1 MAKKQ
6 PEAAGE
12 GNVRPGAG
20 VPAAIHPRVFQ
31 HTVDQADTAISITDV
46 HGNILYVNPAF
57 SRVTGYAAGEAIGRN
72 ESILSN
78 KTTPPEVYKALW
90 HGISRGEAWS
100 GRLVNRRKDGSKYL
114 AELSI
119 SPVADAG
126 GEVVNYLGMH
136 RDITGMHRLEC
147 EVKNQ
152 KALIESVVDA
162 APMVIALLDVDDRV
176 VLDNHEYKKLQADL
190 GMAEPAPMLMTAIRA
205 GLESEAVNGRRS
217 SGYAFLDR
225 EVRLDLPGGKPPR
238 WFSCSGSRVREDDS
252 RADAFFEGGGR
263 DYLLLVAKEITS
275 LRAEQEKGRVAAL
288 QAVMAE
294 EDRVSVLRESLSA
307 ATFRL
312 EGPLNMMASVVA
324 MLARRNGGA
333 DAMAAA
339 LADAMASGQQ
349 ALAELRGMIP
359 AETREPSGA
368 INVNELL
375 RDVLDLSTMRLLASG
390 VSVAWK
396 PQAMLP
402 TLQGYPNKLR
412 AMFKAVIDNAIE
424 AMSVRGWRERELTVI
439 TRAQLGGIEIVI
451 EDSGP
456 GIPPAQQLK
465 VFEPFYTTKREGA
478 GQRGHLGT
486 GLSAAQQAAAD
497 HGGTMEID
505 PAKTA
510 GCRVRVLLPVKRR
523 S

>member
-6 PEAAGE
+6 AQ
-12 GNVRPGAG
+12 AG
-20 VPAAIHPRVFQ
+20 VESNAQAGDGAPAAIHPRVFQ
-31 HTVDQADTAISITDV
+31 QTVDQADTAISITDV

-57 SRVTGYAAGEAIGRN
+57 ARVTGYAVDEAAGRN
-72 ESILSN
+72 ESMLSN
-78 KTTPPEVYKALW
+78 KTTPPEVYKSLW
-90 HGISRGEAWS
+90 QHISRGEAWS

-114 AELSI
+114 AELNI
-119 SPVADAG
+119 SPVVDAT
-126 GEVVNYLGMH
+126 GEIVNYLGMH
-136 RDITGMHRLEC
+136 RDITAMHRLEC

-205 GLESEAVNGRRS
+205 GLESEAVNGRRN
-217 SGYAFLDR
+217 SGYVFLDR
-225 EVRLDLPGGKPPR
+225 EVRLDLPGGKAPR
-238 WFSCSGSRVREDDS
+238 WFSCSGSPVHEDDS
-252 RADAFFEGGGR
+252 GADAFFAGGGR
-263 DYLLLVAKEITS
+263 NYLLLVAKEITG

-288 QAVMAE
+288 QVVMAE
-294 EDRVSVLRESLSA
+294 EDRVSALRESLSA

-312 EGPLNMMASVVA
+312 EGPLNMMASVVG
-324 MLARRNGGA
+324 MLARRNGEA
-333 DAMAAA
+333 DPMAVA
-339 LADAMASGQQ
+339 LAGAMASGQQ
-349 ALAELRGMIP
+349 ALAELRAMVP

-375 RDVLDLSTMRLLASG
+375 RDVLDLSTRRLLASG

-412 AMFKAVIDNAIE
+412 AMFKALIDNAIE
-424 AMSVRGWRERELTVI
+424 AMSARGWRERELTLI

-465 VFEPFYTTKREGA
+465 VFEPFYTTKREST
-478 GQRGHLGT
+478 GQSGHLGT
-486 GLSAAQQAAAD
+486 GLSAAQQTAAD
-497 HGGTMEID
+497 HGGTIEID
-505 PAKTA
+505 PGKAA

>member
-1 MAKKQ
+1 MAKNRAVATDGGDAQ
-6 PEAAGE
+6 
-12 GNVRPGAG
+12 PGAG
-20 VPAAIHPRVFQ
+20 APAAIAPRVFR

-57 SRVTGYAAGEAIGRN
+57 SRVTGYAAGEVIGRN

-78 KTTPPEVYKALW
+78 KTTPPGVYKALW
-90 HGISRGEAWS
+90 QSISRGEAWS

-119 SPVADAG
+119 SPVTDAG
-126 GEVVNYLGMH
+126 GAIVNYLGMH
-136 RDITGMHRLEC
+136 RDVTAMHRLEC
-147 EVKNQ
+147 EVRNQ

-162 APMVIALLDVDDRV
+162 APMVIAVLDVDDRV
-176 VLDNHEYKKLQADL
+176 VLDNQEYKKLQADL

-205 GLESEAVNGRRS
+205 GLELETAKGRRN

-252 RADAFFEGGGR
+252 GADAFFEGGGR
-263 DYLLLVAKEITS
+263 DYLLLVAKEITG
-275 LRAEQEKGRVAAL
+275 LRAEQEKVRVAAL
-288 QAVMAE
+288 QVMMAE
-294 EDRVSVLRESLSA
+294 EDRVSALRESLSA

-324 MLARRNGGA
+324 MLARRNGGT
-333 DAMAAA
+333 DPMAVA

-349 ALAELRGMIP
+349 ALAELRAMVP

-375 RDVLDLSTMRLLASG
+375 RDVLDLSTRRLLAAG
-390 VSVAWK
+390 ISVNWK

-412 AMFKAVIDNAIE
+412 GLFKALIDNAIE
-424 AMSVRGWRERELTVI
+424 AMSTRGWRERELLVI

-456 GIPPAQQLK
+456 GIPRERQLK
-465 VFEPFYTTKREGA
+465 VFEPFYTTKREGG
-478 GQRGHLGT
+478 GQPGHLGT
-486 GLSAAQQAAAD
+486 GLPAAQQTAAD
-497 HGGTMEID
+497 HGGTIEID
-505 PAKTA
+505 PDKAA

-523 S
+523 